1 LRRSLTR
8 LLPYAPDDLFRLV
21 GDVDRYPEFVPWLTA
36 LRTWNHRQAGEGI
49 DQLDAEAAVG
59 FAMVRERF
67 TTRVRRDAGARQ
79 IDVALI
85 SGPFRT
91 LRNRWRFTPEGEGT
105 RIDFDIDFEFKSKTL
120 SALLAKNADHA
131 VERILGCFEGR
142 AKALFTPRPEAA
154 QPA

>member
-1 LRRSLTR
+1 MRRSLTR

-21 GDVDRYPEFVPWLTA
+21 GDVDRYPEFVPWLTS
-36 LRTWNHRQAGEGI
+36 LRTWNQRAVSDGV

-79 IDVALI
+79 IDVALL

-91 LRNRWRFTPEGEGT
+91 LRNRWRFTPDGQGT
-105 RIDFDIDFEFKSKTL
+105 RVDFEIDFEFKSKTL
-120 SALLAKNADHA
+120 SALLEANADHA

-142 AKALFTPRPEAA
+142 AQALLAPRREAA
-154 QPA
+154 QPV

>member
-8 LLPYAPDDLFRLV
+8 LLPYAPDDLFQLV

-36 LRTWNHRQAGEGI
+36 LRTWNHRSVGEGI

-79 IDVALI
+79 IDVALL
-85 SGPFRT
+85 SGPFKT
-91 LRNRWRFTPEGEGT
+91 LRNRWRFTPDGPGT
-105 RIDFDIDFEFKSKTL
+105 RVEFDIDFAFKSKTL
-120 SALLAKNADHA
+120 SALLAANADHA
-131 VERILGCFEGR
+131 VERVLACFEGR
-142 AKALFTPRPEAA
+142 ARALFAPRPEAA